1 MRQAS
6 KRIPES
12 AEKTVRD
19 IRRATRRHH
28 SAEEKPRI
36 VLEGLRGEDSI
47 AELCRK
53 EGINQNLYYRWSKEF
68 LEAGK
73 KRLAGDTAREA
84 TSDEVKE
91 LKAEARQLK
100 ETLAEVLIKTACSKK
115 RSRGWGGR
123 FMRDSASE
131 KFEIIELVE
140 QSSLSIRRTLAPIGI
155 PRSTFYDWYSRYQEG
170 GIEALEDG
178 KPRPR
183 RIWNKIPDKIETAIV
198 NLALE
203 EPDLSP
209 RELAVNFTDTQG
221 SFVSEATVYRLLKD
235 HGLITSPAFIL
246 MKAADR
252 FANPTTAPN
261 QLWQTDFTYLKVIGW
276 GWFYLSTVLDD
287 FSRYILA
294 WKLCTTMSATD
305 VSDTL
310 QVALRGSG
318 LNQVK
323 VLHRPRLLS
332 DNGPS
337 YVSNELGKWLED
349 NGIRHIRGRPYHPM
363 TQGKIERYHRSMKN
377 RILLDNYYL
386 PGQLEQ
392 SIEEFHHESLDNLTP
407 ADVYFGRGQ
416 VILERRQKIKRKTI
430 EQRRRLHQQAI
441 AASTFNP
448 DEPDIVLNCQT
459 QLPETLRGHPGHS
472 LVFLRSALDHTRPLT
487 QFRLDDEA
495 VAVLRHD
502 VARISELCL
511 LTLALLG
518 EFSLGVRGRTVRLI
532 AALLAVKMALAVAP
546 RRWWVT
552 RTVLRHKALHRCP
565 SLNLRAVDGK
575 VVVRKQ
581 GSHLPM
587 SEKLGQEF
595 ARHLGFEQPV
605 AVFREHRRHPNSI
618 IHAKTDKPAIEQIV
632 M

>member
-1 MRQAS
+1 D
-6 KRIPES
+6 S

-28 SAEEKPRI
+28 SAEEKIRI

-84 TSDEVKE
+84 TSEEVKE

-100 ETLAEVLIKTACSKK
+100 ETLAEVLIENRLLKK
-115 RSRGWGGR
+115 SGSRGWGGR
-123 FMRDSASE
+123 FMRYSASE
-131 KFEIIELVE
+131 KFEIIGLVE
-140 QSSLSIRRTLAPIGI
+140 QSSLSIPRTLAPIGI

-170 GIEALEDG
+170 GIEALADG

-209 RELAVNFTDTQG
+209 RELAVNFTDTKG

-310 QVALRGSG
+310 QVALQGSG

-337 YVSNELGKWLED
+337 YVSSELGEWLED

-377 RILLDNYYL
+377 RILLENYYL

-392 SIEEFHHESLDNLTP
+392 SIEEFVEYYNNCRYHESLDNLTP

-416 VILERRQKIKRKTI
+416 AILKRR
-430 EQRRRLHQQAI
+430 
-441 AASTFNP
+441 
-448 DEPDIVLNCQT
+448 
-459 QLPETLRGHPGHS
+459 
-472 LVFLRSALDHTRPLT
+472 
-487 QFRLDDEA
+487 
-495 VAVLRHD
+495 
-502 VARISELCL
+502 
-511 LTLALLG
+511 
-518 EFSLGVRGRTVRLI
+518 
-532 AALLAVKMALAVAP
+532 
-546 RRWWVT
+546 
-552 RTVLRHKALHRCP
+552 
-565 SLNLRAVDGK
+565 
-575 VVVRKQ
+575 
-581 GSHLPM
+581 
-587 SEKLGQEF
+587 
-595 ARHLGFEQPV
+595 
-605 AVFREHRRHPNSI
+605 
-618 IHAKTDKPAIEQIV
+618 
-632 M
+632 